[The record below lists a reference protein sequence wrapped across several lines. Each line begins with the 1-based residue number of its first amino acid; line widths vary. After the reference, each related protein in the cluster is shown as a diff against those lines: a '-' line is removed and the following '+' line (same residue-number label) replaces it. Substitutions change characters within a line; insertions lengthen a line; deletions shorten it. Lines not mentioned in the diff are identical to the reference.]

1 MALQHAGDAALLAG
15 ANAAMLGA
23 ELIQFGR
30 AEPLG
35 QGRYRLSR
43 LLRGRGGS
51 DDAIRNAIETASKTL
66 RKLEWFEV
74 QETRGHLADGKV
86 AHWQVRLRVAFRL
99 ESD

>member
-1 MALQHAGDAALLAG
+1 MSHVYKYV
-15 ANAAMLGA
+15 
-23 ELIQFGR
+23 ELVG
-30 AEPLG
+30 
-35 QGRYRLSR
+35 SSTS
-43 LLRGRGGS
+43 GS